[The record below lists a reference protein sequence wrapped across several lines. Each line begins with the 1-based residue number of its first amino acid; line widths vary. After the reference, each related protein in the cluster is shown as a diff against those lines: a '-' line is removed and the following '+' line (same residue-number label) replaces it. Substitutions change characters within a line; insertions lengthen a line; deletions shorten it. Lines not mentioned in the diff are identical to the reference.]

1 MNSRSGDEMDLAE
14 TRGPA
19 ASRRVSRGIMQ
30 ALETQQLVPGQRLVE
45 TDLAQR
51 YGVGRNAVR
60 EAVQWLAAHGVIDLT
75 RHRSAA
81 IRRLDLAETVDVLDV
96 AEPLI
101 GLIVRTAA
109 RRYRAE
115 DHRALL
121 EDALAELERGAEAD
135 ASGAFS
141 RGRRHVYR
149 ALIEIGGN
157 SELSRLFR
165 SLGIHILYAQHR
177 SPGLERGRLA
187 DFQAMAAAVVAGD
200 PARGEAAG
208 RDHVGELRRVVLRA
222 ESLPPRS

>member
-1 MNSRSGDEMDLAE
+1 MDLAE
-14 TRGPA
+14 TRGPG

-45 TDLAQR
+45 TDLAQQ

-81 IRRLDLAETVDVLDV
+81 IRRLDAAETADTLDV
-96 AEPLI
+96 AEPLV

-109 RRYRAE
+109 RRYRTQ
-115 DHRALL
+115 DHRAPL
-121 EDALAELERGAEAD
+121 EEALARLEQGAEAD
-135 ASGAFS
+135 APGDFS
-141 RGRRHVYR
+141 RGRRHFYR
-149 ALIEIGGN
+149 TLIEIGGN

-165 SLGIHILYAQHR
+165 SLGLHIVYAQYR

-187 DFQAMAAAVVAGD
+187 DFQAMAAAVVAGNVE
-200 PARGEAAG
+200 RGETAG
-208 RDHVGELRRVVLRA
+208 RAHVMAVRGIVTT
-222 ESLPPRS
+222 